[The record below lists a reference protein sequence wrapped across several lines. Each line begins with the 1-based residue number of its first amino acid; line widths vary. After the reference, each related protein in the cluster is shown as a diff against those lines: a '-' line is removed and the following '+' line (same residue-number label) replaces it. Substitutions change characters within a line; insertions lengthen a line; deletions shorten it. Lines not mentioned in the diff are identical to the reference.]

1 MVQKNSLKR
10 ATVFLGGG
18 RITSA
23 LIAGLR
29 LGGYQREIVVYDRN
43 PARLRALQRE
53 SSVEIA
59 RDLKS
64 IIERTEMLILAV
76 RPPSISG
83 LLDEISATG
92 ALPDLGISL
101 AAGIPIAILRRRMK
115 SVPWVRAMPSPV
127 CRIGRGLTAVS
138 FDRAVSKQQR
148 SRVREFFA
156 NLGQVLELP
165 ERGFDTFT
173 ATYSSSHGY
182 HALETLAFAA
192 HRAGLDQKTAL
203 IAATH
208 ALADGIQYW
217 RDSGLRLHE
226 LLHEAATPGG
236 IAAATMAAMDNAGYR
251 RAVLKGIQ
259 AGVAQAIRNAKQVVS
274 R

>member
-1 MVQKNSLKR
+1 MLQKNTLKR

-53 SSVEIA
+53 SRVEMA

-64 IIERTEMLILAV
+64 TMERTEMLFLAV

-83 LLDEISATG
+83 LLNEISATG

-115 SVPWVRAMPSPV
+115 SLPWVRAMPSPV
-127 CRIGRGLTAVS
+127 CRIGRGLTAGR
-138 FDRAVSKQQR
+138 FGRAVAKQQR
-148 SRVREFFA
+148 PRGRGVSA
-156 NLGQVLELP
+156 N
-165 ERGFDTFT
+165 
-173 ATYSSSHGY
+173 
-182 HALETLAFAA
+182 
-192 HRAGLDQKTAL
+192 
-203 IAATH
+203 
-208 ALADGIQYW
+208 
-217 RDSGLRLHE
+217 
-226 LLHEAATPGG
+226 
-236 IAAATMAAMDNAGYR
+236 
-251 RAVLKGIQ
+251 
-259 AGVAQAIRNAKQVVS
+259 
-274 R
+274 